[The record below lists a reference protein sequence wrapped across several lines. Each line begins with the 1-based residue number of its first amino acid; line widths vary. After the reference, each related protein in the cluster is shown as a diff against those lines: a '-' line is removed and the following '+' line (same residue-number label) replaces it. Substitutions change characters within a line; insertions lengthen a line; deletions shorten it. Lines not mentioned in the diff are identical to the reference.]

1 MTSSDFEA
9 IDYVNNW
16 HLLYSERFNQW
27 MIEHDDGYYIMCDN
41 KHEAYRLARAFTR
54 PNIEIYQEV

>member
-1 MTSSDFEA
+1 MTNTDFER

-16 HLLYSERFNQW
+16 NVCYSKKYNQW

-41 KHEAYRLARAFTR
+41 KNDAYSSARTITR
-54 PNIEIYQEV
+54 PNLEAYQEV